1 MTGIP
6 WRLAVPAEVMTE
18 YAGTKLGDYYSNAA
32 TMLQTQQSAREQFL
46 SLYGVDLGP
55 PHIDLPCYVG
65 VAALGANLVLPE
77 DDPPMVENQGHVL
90 ETSDSVM
97 GLEPAHAENSM
108 WFKRYL
114 AMRETFKEKL
124 GTYPNMGA
132 GQEGP
137 VTSAVLLRGSHFY
150 EDVIA
155 APELAHHLL
164 RVVTETYIYFVRY
177 AREVNGQPVQGSVG
191 LCDDLAGSISP
202 TMWPEFVVPYWQRI
216 YEALGPGPRS
226 VHTELL
232 RREHLHYLVELGIC
246 SFDPGMDQH
255 LSPEEARE
263 ELAGKIDF
271 WWNLFTVRDMLQ
283 GTPDSIRTR
292 YRELVDA
299 GVPKIMTELCRGTPR
314 ENVRAFVEVARSF
327 E

>member
-97 GLEPAHAENSM
+97 GLEPAHAENST

-191 LCDDLAGSISP
+191 L
-202 TMWPEFVVPYWQRI
+202 WPEFVVPYWQRI

-299 GVPKIMTELCRGTPR
+299 GVPLCRS
-314 ENVRAFVEVARSF
+314 RAFLRVNFSLETSAIGCRSDSLVF
-327 E
+327 DVLPRPC